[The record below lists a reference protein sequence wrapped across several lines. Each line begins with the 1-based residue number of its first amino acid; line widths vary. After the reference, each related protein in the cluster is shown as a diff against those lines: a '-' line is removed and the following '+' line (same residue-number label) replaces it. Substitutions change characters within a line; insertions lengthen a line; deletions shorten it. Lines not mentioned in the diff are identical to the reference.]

1 MFWTYPPKHFTQF
14 CGIRFPWLDFYTLS
28 TVAFD
33 KPIARFESL
42 VGGKYIFKGQC
53 FCYCVFETYFRT
65 QQNFGVHWPRTPP
78 YGSGFSGKSSA
89 PRYVA
94 KLLWEINDFY
104 IVENVSPHTR
114 ATPPSDLLKQLR
126 SYSWTGFTFSTSSKT
141 WLFFVSGPKIPTGHY
156 CHPGYGRT
164 VAGREAHR
172 ATGQEDPK
180 IPVAALPGLSSV
192 PATLRSVRCCIMHW
206 FIDWLVAQVA
216 ETFTGTPGKLVTL
229 KDTITGFNQI
239 LDGELMCFYFT
250 EVKISEQV

>member
-1 MFWTYPPKHFTQF
+1 LKHISGPNKILGCTGPERPPTGLASQASHQLLGTWRSCFE
-14 CGIRFPWLDFYTLS
+14 RS
-28 TVAFD
+28 TIFILL
-33 KPIARFESL
+33 KMSPPIP
-42 VGGKYIFKGQC
+42 VQ
-53 FCYCVFETYFRT
+53 
-65 QQNFGVHWPRTPP
+65 H
-78 YGSGFSGKSSA
+78 
-89 PRYVA
+89 
-94 KLLWEINDFY
+94 
-104 IVENVSPHTR
+104 
-114 ATPPSDLLKQLR
+114 PPSDLLKQLR

-192 PATLRSVRCCIMHW
+192 PATLRSVRCCFMHW

-239 LDGELMCFYFT
+239 LDGELMYFYFT

>member
-28 TVAFD
+28 TVASD

-114 ATPPSDLLKQLR
+114 ATPPVRSIKAVTFIFVNWLYVQHVVQDLALLRFRTKNPYRTLLPSWVWENCRRKRSSPCNGPGRSKDSCRSPSRSVLGPSDA
-126 SYSWTGFTFSTSSKT
+126 SKCAVLFHALIH
-141 WLFFVSGPKIPTGHY
+141 WLVG
-156 CHPGYGRT
+156 C
-164 VAGREAHR
+164 AGRRDIHR
-172 ATGQEDPK
+172 HARKARD
-180 IPVAALPGLSSV
+180 
-192 PATLRSVRCCIMHW
+192 
-206 FIDWLVAQVA
+206 AQGHNHR
-216 ETFTGTPGKLVTL
+216 F
-229 KDTITGFNQI
+229 
-239 LDGELMCFYFT
+239 
-250 EVKISEQV
+250 